1 VSFVIKEPA
10 PCKSDDTIWTYQRRA
25 DGRIAVTLDNNLWD
39 FLFER
44 RGSITLDR
52 EFPQEQFCIFIPRE
66 VEIEHLAIK
75 EHNRLG
81 LRQFIQDTLR
91 ACGIVTTGHFGFAA
105 SDGELQR
112 SMPFSSGTFMSGE
125 ERIRLTVLRER
136 FLRKDKLK
144 GSGLVG
150 NETDISLANSSFTS
164 VVVTGDRSPPLR
176 FAAERGGKV
185 VVLDPEWSYAPQTL
199 RSLIEN
205 AFAEGA

>member
-1 VSFVIKEPA
+1 
-10 PCKSDDTIWTYQRRA
+10 
-25 DGRIAVTLDNNLWD
+25 
-39 FLFER
+39 
-44 RGSITLDR
+44 
-52 EFPQEQFCIFIPRE
+52 
-66 VEIEHLAIK
+66 
-75 EHNRLG
+75 
-81 LRQFIQDTLR
+81 
-91 ACGIVTTGHFGFAA
+91 
-105 SDGELQR
+105 
-112 SMPFSSGTFMSGE
+112 MSGE